1 MFTGIIEQLVEVV
14 KVERE
19 DSNIHFT
26 LKSTITSELKIDQ
39 SVSHN
44 GVCLTVVAINGDEY
58 RVTAIKE
65 TLEKSNIGLLAVGS
79 KVNMERCLKVGDR
92 IDGHMVQGHV
102 DQTAKCVDIKEEKG
116 SFVFTFKHKK
126 TDGMTVEKGSV
137 CVNGVS
143 LTVINSKETSFSVA
157 IIPFTYKHT
166 NFYEFK
172 EGTVVNIEYD
182 ILGKYISKILLKNI

>member
-39 SVSHN
+39 SVAHN

-182 ILGKYISKILLKNI
+182 ILGKYISKMLLNNI